1 MALLKAPPEETQDTD
16 VVMSTRPKAVQ
27 RRILLL
33 LLCVFCLSLHGCNK
47 FNPPKKDPV
56 KEEQK
61 RVISNKGRLVGDL
74 AWPSNMTLAKIEGV
88 CLVEGLPDTGAD
100 EPPSTYTTMVLQE
113 LQRDPELKKTA
124 KHRIASLSTAVA
136 LLEVIVPPGARKGD
150 RLDVKVSLPPGS
162 EATSI
167 EGGFVT
173 NARLHEYLATDVI
186 HKGALDGLVSGRVV
200 LDPQTQEREEK
211 IAAKQGKIIGGA
223 VIVRPRDIW
232 LTIKEEERSAGVA
245 QRLEDVIN
253 NRFSYKSNGSKKKV
267 AHATG
272 QASRISLVVPDEY
285 RDNINRYVNVICC
298 ISFFE
303 TPDEMNRRINE
314 LRAKLFDPETSELAS
329 LQLEAIGP
337 NNPLAVE
344 AIRAGM
350 KSDQEPIRYHSA
362 TAMAYMNVREDRADA
377 ARILA
382 ALARDNA
389 LLRPSCMA
397 VLGTALKSC
406 PEVDAALREL
416 LSANS
421 NETRYGAFRALW
433 TRNPS
438 DLMIQGEIM
447 EGRFSYHALNCDGPP
462 MVHIAM
468 SKRPELVLFGK
479 QNLALRG
486 KFEIDAGRRIT
497 VRGLGGEVLVKHYK
511 SGIDAERRTDCQLDS
526 IIRAIDAVGGTYA
539 EQVHFLVEAKK
550 QDILCCS
557 VGGNL
562 SPATLAIDALPGAN
576 STAFKRIRDIGEL
589 EEMERRLA
597 GDTEKEKTSVW
608 SRLNPKNLF
617 SKKDD
622 ADEIDYSQTFRDE
635 PEEEPAEDDPAGSS
649 SSDPVFADKQDSANT
664 PY

>member
-1 MALLKAPPEETQDTD
+1 MR
-16 VVMSTRPKAVQ
+16 TRPRAAQQ
-27 RRILLL
+27 RIFFF
-33 LLCVFCLSLHGCNK
+33 LLCVFCLCPLGCNK

-113 LQRDPELKKTA
+113 LQRDPEQKKTA

-167 EGGFVT
+167 EGGIVT
-173 NARLHEYLATDVI
+173 NARLHEYMATDVI
-186 HKGALDGLVSGRVV
+186 HKGALDGLVSGRVI

-211 IAAKQGKIIGGA
+211 TAAKQGKIIGGA
-223 VIVRPRDIW
+223 VIIRPRDIW

-253 NRFSYKSNGSKKKV
+253 SRFSYKSNGTKKKV

-285 RDNINRYVNVICC
+285 RDNINRYVNVVCC

-303 TPDEMNRRINE
+303 TPDEMNHRIND
-314 LRAKLFDPETSELAS
+314 LRTKLLAPETSELAS

-344 AIRAGM
+344 AIRSGM
-350 KSDQEPIRYHSA
+350 KSDQESIRYHSA

-389 LLRPSCMA
+389 LLRPSCLA
-397 VLGTALKSC
+397 VLGTALKSS
-406 PEVDAALREL
+406 PEVDAALHEL
-416 LSANS
+416 LSVNS

-438 DLMIQGEIM
+438 DMMIQGEIM

-479 QNLALRG
+479 QNLALNG
-486 KFEIDAGRRIT
+486 KFEIDAGKRIT
-497 VRGLGGEVLVKHYK
+497 VRGLGNEVLVKHYK
-511 SGIDAERRTDCQLDS
+511 SGIDAERRTDYQLDS

-550 QDILCCS
+550 QDVLYCS
-557 VGGNL
+557 IGGK
-562 SPATLAIDALPGAN
+562 PAPAMLAIDALPGAN
-576 STAFKRIRDIGEL
+576 STAFKRIRDIDEL
-589 EEMERRLA
+589 EEIEQRLA
-597 GDTEKEKTSVW
+597 GETKKEKPSVW
-608 SRLNPKNLF
+608 ARMNPKNIF

-622 ADEIDYSQTFRDE
+622 EEDVDYSQTFRDMPSDGE
-635 PEEEPAEDDPAGSS
+635 SANEESVSDDDTSS
-649 SSDPVFADKQDSANT
+649 RSDDPVFADKPDSSDT